1 MLNFSKYGPEQGA
14 KNRGEKY
21 EKGAISILN
30 QIHNKDFKDREFS
43 YLYVPT
49 MTNYKV
55 PLDKVTQKILYEEL
69 IRTSVHVDHH
79 STIKWVN
86 NFDRSVLLDWKKI
99 WSQVH
104 NPLSRNETT
113 SQIWAQIHLNDL
125 TTASYN
131 NWFKSDIPCP
141 LCKSSIDDLFHIVLH
156 CTVTKRLWNDIDYFL
171 KKLSVTEVSEQE
183 MAFGLE
189 GSSSRILLRI
199 WLTFL
204 LRECIVQ
211 QEKIAFHND
220 LGEGNIV
227 HLKHTFN
234 ARVIKEVCEA
244 YELAKHDRQIER
256 FHTLRNPGRV
266 LFVDPNGGVQGEKIV
281 RIFKM

>member
-1 MLNFSKYGPEQGA
+1 
-14 KNRGEKY
+14 
-21 EKGAISILN
+21 
-30 QIHNKDFKDREFS
+30 
-43 YLYVPT
+43 
-49 MTNYKV
+49 
-55 PLDKVTQKILYEEL
+55 
-69 IRTSVHVDHH
+69 
-79 STIKWVN
+79 
-86 NFDRSVLLDWKKI
+86 
-99 WSQVH
+99 
-104 NPLSRNETT
+104 
-113 SQIWAQIHLNDL
+113 
-125 TTASYN
+125 
-131 NWFKSDIPCP
+131 
-141 LCKSSIDDLFHIVLH
+141 
-156 CTVTKRLWNDIDYFL
+156 
-171 KKLSVTEVSEQE
+171 

-189 GSSSRILLRI
+189 GSSPRILLRN

-244 YELAKHDRQIER
+244 YELAKHDQQIER

-266 LFVDPNGGVQGEKIV
+266 LFVDPNEGVQGENIV